1 MISINLHTV
10 KQWAAEALD
19 MKVASHHWSQQMKW
33 ILQRTLPP
41 LLAYWTLN
49 PVKRRHSHKVLLN
62 NCTQWIEREIL
73 HLCPHESRDVT
84 CPALYRL
91 VTAWQ
96 IVSWLSAPT
105 ICVMCASDML
115 AKPSFVRTVLK
126 QRWNLRLT
134 KKKKRLMWIDEWM
147 LSLPSRVLNQT
158 RRHTGLRQTSIYWFG
173 CLTNIYSNGTF
184 IRSRELPRSEHLVT
198 ISRRM
203 NGEVWESF
211 MQNSSVTFLFVPL
224 AAFLL
229 LRLLRGGATGWV

>member
-10 KQWAAEALD
+10 KRWAAEALD
-19 MKVASHHWSQQMKW
+19 MKVASHHWSQQMKR

-49 PVKRRHSHKVLLN
+49 PVKRRHSHEALLN
-62 NCTQWIEREIL
+62 NWGRHSSLMSTY
-73 HLCPHESRDVT
+73 ESLDVT

-96 IVSWLSAPT
+96 IVSWLSALT
-105 ICVMCASDML
+105 ICETCAADMQ

-126 QRWNLRLT
+126 QRWKLRLT
-134 KKKKRLMWIDEWM
+134 KKWKRLMWIDEWM
-147 LSLPSRVLNQT
+147 FSLPSRMLNQT
-158 RRHTGLRQTSIYWFG
+158 RRHTGLRQTSIYWLG

-184 IRSRELPRSEHLVT
+184 IRSRELPRIEHLVT